1 MSLKSFFSW
10 FETEPETMEIRNWR
24 KVRKAFIAEYNCCAI
39 CGSTENLTVHHLLDK
54 SRYPKYQFEWNNLIT
69 LCNGSNKIKG
79 LKCHVMIAHLWNWQT
94 NNYDLL
100 EQLPMLQDIFLHKKE
115 GDPEKLKKRL
125 GFK

>member
-10 FETEPETMEIRNWR
+10 FEPEPETMEIRNWR
-24 KVRKAFIAEYNCCAI
+24 KVRKAFIAEYNSCAI
-39 CGSTENLTVHHLLDK
+39 CGSTENLSVHHLLDV
-54 SRYPKYQFEWNNLIT
+54 SRYPQYQFEWNNLIT

-79 LKCHVMIAHLWNWQT
+79 LKCHVMIAHLYNWQT

-100 EQLPMLQDIFLHKKE
+100 EQLPILQDIFLHKKE
-115 GDPEKLKKRL
+115 GDPEKLKERL